1 MKGFKV
7 STLDNLIYLALFFGV
22 ASSGVTMFLA
32 CITAV
37 IEHQLAIA
45 APLLFSTYACVIVA
59 HKSLNKVKL

>member
-1 MKGFKV
+1 MKGLKG

-32 CITAV
+32 CVVAV
-37 IEHQLAIA
+37 IEHQIAVA

-59 HKSLNKVKL
+59 HKNLNKVKL